1 MIKQISAAF
10 AALFLCAGMAQAA
23 DSCEKQ
29 AEDKKLAGAAKTS
42 FVKKCSAD
50 LKAAT
55 PGNPA
60 CDKAAADK
68 KLAGA
73 AKASFT
79 KKCVADGGPAAA
91 ASGAAK
97 PGKSAAAEACDK
109 QAAEKKLAGA
119 AKASFTKKCVADAKA

>member
-1 MIKQISAAF
+1 MIKKISAAF

-23 DSCEKQ
+23 DSCDKQ

-42 FVKKCSAD
+42 FVKKCSTD
-50 LKAAT
+50 MKAAAPAA

-79 KKCVADGGPAAA
+79 KKCVAD
-91 ASGAAK
+91 
-97 PGKSAAAEACDK
+97 
-109 QAAEKKLAGA
+109 
-119 AKASFTKKCVADAKA
+119 AKA